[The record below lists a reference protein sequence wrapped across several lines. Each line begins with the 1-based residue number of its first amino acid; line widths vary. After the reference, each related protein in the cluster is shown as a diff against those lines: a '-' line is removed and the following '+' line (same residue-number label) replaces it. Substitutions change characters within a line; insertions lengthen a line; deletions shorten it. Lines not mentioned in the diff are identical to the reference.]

1 MIDDHGQNPM
11 IPPSGDSP
19 AYPALPQSCK
29 GCYPFKLGTTSFIYP
44 DHYIPNVRVLG
55 PHVDEV
61 ELLMFE
67 SRWPDSLPTK
77 EIVDA
82 LGRLSAEM
90 NLGYNIHLPTDVSLA
105 SAFPDERARA
115 VDVLKQFIMA
125 TAPLSPSAYALH
137 LPFDAYSADSNGVER
152 WRTSAAKGIGGLLK
166 AGVKSE
172 LLAVETLD
180 YPFEWAAP
188 LVETFGLS
196 ICMDIGHLILH
207 GVDPGAFFHRYR
219 KNIRLIHLHGV
230 RFSEGQNPGDGAG
243 QDHVGLDEMAPAHFP
258 SIMEI
263 LKTFEGVVSIEV
275 FSYRHLV
282 PSLRVLE
289 EYWTDCREGNG
300 I

>member
-1 MIDDHGQNPM
+1 MTSSKATPQGY
-11 IPPSGDSP
+11 PPPPRSV
-19 AYPALPQSCK
+19 K
-29 GCYPFKLGTTSFIYP
+29 GCYPFRLGTTSFIYP
-44 DHYIPNVRVLG
+44 DHYVPNVQMLG
-55 PHVDEV
+55 LHFDEI

-67 SRWPDSLPTK
+67 SRWPDSLPSRET
-77 EIVDA
+77 IDA
-82 LGRLSAEM
+82 LAVLSAEM
-90 NLGYNIHLPTDVSLA
+90 DLGYNIHLPTDVSLA
-105 SAFPDERARA
+105 DADAVERGRA
-115 VDVLKQFIMA
+115 VAVLGQFIRA

-137 LPFDAYSADSNGVER
+137 LPFEGYPADPGGVER
-152 WRTSAAKGIGGLLK
+152 WQAAAAEGLDDLLK
-166 AGVKSE
+166 TGVRSD

-180 YPFEWAAP
+180 YPFAWAAP
-188 LVETFGLS
+188 LVEAFGLS

-207 GVDPGAFFHRYR
+207 GIDPAAFFHRYR

-230 RFSEGQNPGDGAG
+230 RFSEGQNSGDGAG

-263 LKTFEGVVSIEV
+263 LKTFDGVVSIEV